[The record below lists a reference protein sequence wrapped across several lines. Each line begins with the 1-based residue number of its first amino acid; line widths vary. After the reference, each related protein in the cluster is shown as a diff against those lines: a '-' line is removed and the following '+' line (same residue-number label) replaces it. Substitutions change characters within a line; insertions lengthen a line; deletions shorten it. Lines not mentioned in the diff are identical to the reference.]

1 MEAFKTESYK
11 LIQEVMLHLDILQG
25 TQFSDCIDDVRLELT
40 NGIEDLTMLVQNS
53 HDLKVDARA
62 IVGTHVVGGKKFRIC
77 HIATMVAGEGCRA
90 IGAVGVSWG
99 ESIPYNMGMRVGTNT
114 VNKKNAELWAIAV
127 AAKTALTRGYRH
139 ILVSSQNFTFTRKL
153 MQNLNEGKLD
163 NTECHT
169 LVIKIREYKNQG
181 LDIMIPDE
189 VDDAVVTSSGK
200 RVAEKAK
207 KLAKEAFQEAK
218 RSQATM

>member
-1 MEAFKTESYK
+1 MEAFKNESYK
-11 LIQEVMLHLDILQG
+11 LIQDVMLHLEILQG

-40 NGIEDLTMLVQNS
+40 NGIEDLAAMVQNS
-53 HDLKVDARA
+53 HELKVDPKA
-62 IVGTHVVGGKKFRIC
+62 VVSTQVVGGKKFRIC
-77 HIATMVAGEGCRA
+77 HIATMVAGEGNRA
-90 IGAVGVSWG
+90 IGGVGITWA
-99 ESIPYNMGMRVGTNT
+99 ESIPYNMGMRVATNT

-127 AAKTALTRGYRH
+127 AAKTALTRGYRQ

-169 LVIKIREYKNQG
+169 LVNKIREYESQG
-181 LDIMIPDE
+181 LEIMIPDE

-218 RSQATM
+218 RSQTMM